1 MANIKTIT
9 EIFWS
14 GSNDSSFQAASG
26 SYEEERL
33 YLEDH
38 EANCETKTAYL
49 LKQKIDEL
57 IAEVNVLKN
66 K

>member
-1 MANIKTIT
+1 
-9 EIFWS
+9 
-14 GSNDSSFQAASG
+14 
-26 SYEEERL
+26 YEEERL

-57 IAEVNVLKN
+57 IAEVNALKN
-66 K
+66 Q